1 MAIEALLAQ
10 AAPYIIQ
17 GISAALPYLAQ
28 TVANGMGSG
37 SSSNATSQSQQGSS
51 SMSGGESSSQSSIQQ
66 GSVGGIA
73 SLLGNAT
80 STPTGSN
87 WEQAFTASQGSAQTA
102 NNLQNAQW
110 TFAQA
115 TNMWSSMMA
124 NAGNL
129 WSQTSA
135 RSYNRAEAQAQ
146 RDWAKMMRGT
156 AYQDTV
162 EDLKAAGLNPILAAH
177 NGATASTSGQSASI
191 SPGNFSAMTSAGIPS
206 AHAASAQSMYDYG
219 NNTMQFLNSAMAN
232 INNAK
237 QYGFTDLSKQVY
249 QMTSNIMEAAQAST
263 AEYAQETQQIAEKHL
278 QQVLDGKG
286 AMRGGNFT
294 GDGAGRGR

>member
-17 GISAALPYLAQ
+17 GVAAALPYLAQ

-51 SMSGGESSSQSSIQQ
+51 SMSGGESSSQSSVQQ
-66 GSVGGIA
+66 GSVSGIA
-73 SLLGNAT
+73 SLLGNAA

-87 WEQAFTASQGSAQTA
+87 WQQAFSASQGSAQTA

-162 EDLKAAGLNPILAAH
+162 ADLKAAGLNPILAAH
-177 NGATASTSGQSASI
+177 NGANASTSGQSASI
-191 SPGNFSAMTSAGIPS
+191 SPGNFSSMTSAGIPS

-232 INNAK
+232 INSAK

-263 AEYAQETQQIAEKHL
+263 AEYAQKTQQIAEKHL

-286 AMRGGNFT
+286 AMKGGNFA

>member
-17 GISAALPYLAQ
+17 GVAAALPYLAQ

-51 SMSGGESSSQSSIQQ
+51 SMSGGESMSQNNVQQ
-66 GSVGGIA
+66 GSVSGIA
-73 SLLGNAT
+73 SLLGNAA

-87 WEQAFTASQGSAQTA
+87 WQQAFNASQGSAQTA

-162 EDLKAAGLNPILAAH
+162 ADLKAAGLNPVLAAH
-177 NGATASTSGQSASI
+177 NGATTSTSGQSASI
-191 SPGNFSAMTSAGIPS
+191 SPGNFSAMTSAGVPS

-263 AEYAQETQQIAEKHL
+263 AEYAQKTQQIAEKHL

-286 AMRGGNFT
+286 AMKGGNFA

>member
-17 GISAALPYLAQ
+17 GVAAALPYLAQ

-51 SMSGGESSSQSSIQQ
+51 SMSGGESMSQSNIQQ

-73 SLLGNAT
+73 SLLGNAA

-87 WEQAFTASQGSAQTA
+87 WQQAFNASQGSAQTA

-115 TNMWSSMMA
+115 TNMWSSMLA

-162 EDLKAAGLNPILAAH
+162 SDLKAAGLNPILAAH

-191 SPGNFSAMTSAGIPS
+191 SPGNFSAMTSAGVPS

-263 AEYAQETQQIAEKHL
+263 AEYAQKTQQIAEKHL

-286 AMRGGNFT
+286 AMKGGNFA

>member
-28 TVANGMGSG
+28 TVANGIGNG

-51 SMSGGESSSQSSIQQ
+51 SMSGGESSSQSSVQQ
-66 GSVGGIA
+66 GSVSGIA

-87 WEQAFTASQGSAQTA
+87 WQQAFNASQASAQTA

-115 TNMWSSMMA
+115 TNMWSSMLA

-135 RSYNRAEAQAQ
+135 RSYNRAEAEAQ
-146 RDWAKMMRGT
+146 REWAKMMRGT

-162 EDLKAAGLNPILAAH
+162 ADLKAAGLNPILAAH
-177 NGATASTSGQSASI
+177 NGATGSTNGQSASI
-191 SPGNFSAMTSAGIPS
+191 SPGNFSAMTSAGVPS

-263 AEYAQETQQIAEKHL
+263 AEYAQKTQQIAEKHL

-286 AMRGGNFT
+286 AMKGGNFA

>member
-51 SMSGGESSSQSSIQQ
+51 SMSGGESMNQSNVQQ

-73 SLLGNAT
+73 SLLGNAA

-87 WEQAFTASQGSAQTA
+87 WQQAFNASQGSAQTA

-162 EDLKAAGLNPILAAH
+162 EDLKAAGLNPILAAR

-191 SPGNFSAMTSAGIPS
+191 SPGNFSAMTSAGVPS
-206 AHAASAQSMYDYG
+206 AHAVSAQSMYDYG

-263 AEYAQETQQIAEKHL
+263 AEYAQKTQQVAEKHL

-286 AMRGGNFT
+286 AMKGGNFA

>member
-1 MAIEALLAQ
+1 
-10 AAPYIIQ
+10 
-17 GISAALPYLAQ
+17 
-28 TVANGMGSG
+28 
-37 SSSNATSQSQQGSS
+37 
-51 SMSGGESSSQSSIQQ
+51 MSGGESSSQSSVQQ
-66 GSVGGIA
+66 GSVSGIA

-87 WEQAFTASQGSAQTA
+87 WQQAFNASQASAQTA

-115 TNMWSSMMA
+115 TNMWSSMLA

-135 RSYNRAEAQAQ
+135 RSYNRAEAEAQ
-146 RDWAKMMRGT
+146 REWAKMMRGT

-162 EDLKAAGLNPILAAH
+162 ADLKAAGLNPILAAH
-177 NGATASTSGQSASI
+177 NGATGSTNGQSASI
-191 SPGNFSAMTSAGIPS
+191 SPGNFSAMTSAGVPS

-263 AEYAQETQQIAEKHL
+263 AEYAQKTQQIAEKHL

-286 AMRGGNFT
+286 AMKGGNFA